1 MEKESKPK
9 LFIIAGCNGAGK
21 TTAAMTL
28 LPELLGCNQFVN
40 ADEIAHTLSPHDPSA
55 VAFTAGR
62 IMLARVAILMAAR
75 STFAI
80 ETTLATRSY
89 AALARAAQ
97 KAGYTVELLFVWL
110 SSPQAAKV
118 RVARRVAEGGHDIPD
133 NIIERRY
140 AAGLANLFDVF
151 MPIVDF
157 WSIVDN
163 SQGLYEIVAS
173 SLRVENP
180 TTYSQIQATYERNR
194 NAKSAVTPTDGL

>member
-1 MEKESKPK
+1 MEKDSAPK

-28 LPELLGCNQFVN
+28 LPDLLGCKQFVN
-40 ADEIAHTLSPHDPSA
+40 
-55 VAFTAGR
+55 AGR

-75 STFAI
+75 ATFAI

-89 AALARAAQ
+89 SQLIKAAH
-97 KAGYTVELLFVWL
+97 KAGYTVELIFVWL

-133 NIIERRY
+133 HIIERRY

-157 WSIVDN
+157 WTIVDN

-173 SLRVENP
+173 SLKVENP
-180 TTYSQIQATYERNR
+180 DTYSQIKATYDRNR
-194 NAKSAVTPTDGL
+194 NGKTPVATKDGV

>member
-1 MEKESKPK
+1 MEKDSAPK

-28 LPELLGCNQFVN
+28 LPDLLGCKQFVN
-40 ADEIAHTLSPHDPSA
+40 ADEIAHALSPYDPAA

-75 STFAI
+75 ATFAI

-89 AALARAAQ
+89 SQLIKAAH
-97 KAGYTVELLFVWL
+97 KAGYTVELIFVWL

-133 NIIERRY
+133 HIIERRY
-140 AAGLANLFDVF
+140 AAGLTNLFDVF

-157 WSIVDN
+157 WTIVDN

-173 SLRVENP
+173 SLKVENP
-180 TTYSQIQATYERNR
+180 DTYSQIKATYDRNR
-194 NAKSAVTPTDGL
+194 NGKTPVATKDGV